1 MNPKTARECIRHTT
15 YDLPLC
21 NSLLTP
27 GEGTVLRLMR
37 DLRCDGWL
45 EMHKTSWSWPGNIDN
60 PIDLLISDEVM
71 PSMSGAKLASVLTA
85 QRPEMRVFFVS
96 GYPESTVLRHGNV
109 DVAARLLQKP
119 FFLRAMVRKVRK
131 VLESHSAPT
140 ISVRAAGAAR

>member
-1 MNPKTARECIRHTT
+1 MHTPH
-15 YDLPLC
+15 YLRPAALQLP
-21 NSLLTP
+21 P

-37 DLRCDGWL
+37 DLRRDGWL
-45 EMHKTSWSWPGNIDN
+45 EMHKTPGSWPGNIDN

-96 GYPESTVLRHGNV
+96 CYPESTVLRHGNV